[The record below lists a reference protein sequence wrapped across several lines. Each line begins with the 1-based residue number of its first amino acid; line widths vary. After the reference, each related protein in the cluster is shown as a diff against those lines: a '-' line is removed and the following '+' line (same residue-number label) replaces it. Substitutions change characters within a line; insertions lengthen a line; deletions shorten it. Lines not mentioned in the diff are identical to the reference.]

1 MMDVL
6 QIIAKYYAADSKAY
20 NILMWHS
27 SCVAKKA
34 LSIAN
39 RHPEWDIDIDFL
51 YEAAMLHDIG
61 IYMTDAPKIDC
72 HGTFPYICHG
82 YLGADI
88 LRKEGYPEHALVC
101 ERHTGT
107 GISLETII
115 DKNLPLPHRNFEP
128 LSLTEQIICFA
139 DKFYSK
145 SHLDY
150 ELPIE
155 KVKATIA
162 KYGQKSIERFEQ
174 WCSLML

>member
-1 MMDVL
+1 MDVL
-6 QIIAKYYAADSKAY
+6 EIIAKYYPTDSKAY
-20 NILMWHS
+20 NILVWHS
-27 SCVAKKA
+27 TCVAKKTLA
-34 LSIAN
+34 IIN
-39 RHPEWDIDIDFL
+39 KHPEWEIDKAFA

-61 IYMTDAPKIDC
+61 IFMTDAPKIDC

-88 LRKEGYPEHALVC
+88 LRKEGLPQHALVC

-107 GISLETII
+107 GISLETIV
-115 DKNLPLPHRNFEP
+115 DKNLPLPHRNLEP
-128 LSLTEQIICFA
+128 VSLTEQIICFA

-155 KVKATIA
+155 KVRATIR
-162 KYGQKSIERFEQ
+162 KYGQQSMAKFEE
-174 WCSLML
+174 WVALMG